1 MASSGNNN
9 QANSSSSESNEFF
22 ESSEIIQSAQNFDD
36 GLVPMDDDE
45 LFLTAPEEILNQALR
60 RAQHRRTLSAVR
72 QGQFPTTGSDDMFAS
87 QSSPTR
93 SHREGTSPTTGSEDM
108 FPSEAIT
115 TRRPRESTP
124 PSLSPDN
131 SVASDEASPQPKRHK
146 EYSSSSTTD
155 DDIRVHLPAT
165 RPREYNS
172 SSTTDDDLSVP
183 LPVHESKGPGSTEYI
198 TEHHPSTSSTEYIKP
213 QLPSTATMALIDE
226 RVRKIL
232 NEEASSS
239 ENEQTGQAVTP
250 SDISQ
255 PILTHDLFSQ
265 VLSNIS
271 SDQSPSGVDT
281 RNNEQRASSFVARC
295 IKTIEEDAG
304 CKISHEQATFMFVM
318 IISQYLNEY
327 CKKTKPDHVEET
339 KKHIENLCEKFF
351 NS

>member
-45 LFLTAPEEILNQALR
+45 LFLTAPEEIINQALSR
-60 RAQHRRTLSAVR
+60 RQHRRTLSAVR

-87 QSSPTR
+87 QAFPTR
-93 SHREGTSPTTGSEDM
+93 SHREGTPPTTGSEDM
-108 FPSEAIT
+108 FASEAIT

-271 SDQSPSGVDT
+271 SDQSPSGT
-281 RNNEQRASSFVARC
+281 SRNNEQRASSFVARC

-304 CKISHEQATFMFVM
+304 CKISHEQATFMFVL

-327 CKKTKPDHVEET
+327 CKKTNPDHVEET